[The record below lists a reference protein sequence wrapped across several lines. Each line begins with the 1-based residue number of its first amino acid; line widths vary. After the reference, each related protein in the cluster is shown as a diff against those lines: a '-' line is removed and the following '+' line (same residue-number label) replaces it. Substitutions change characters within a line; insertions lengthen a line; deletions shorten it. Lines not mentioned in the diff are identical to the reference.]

1 VGKPEEKPP
10 FWSLLTPELA
20 DAFARQYRVDLERE
34 KIDALAEFAAG
45 VGHELN
51 NPLAIIG
58 GRTQLL
64 MREISDP
71 EHQKHFASILSQVKR
86 AYEMIAD
93 IRLFSRPPVPAPKET
108 DGIGVLRSVVER
120 YREITS
126 GMSISWRTN
135 IPFREMRLM
144 VDPSMLETVFSIL
157 CKNSVEAVCQNGTII
172 LTCEQQETGAP
183 SRPEKREIALIV
195 TIEDDGCGM
204 TPEQMP
210 LLFSPYFSGR
220 QAGRGLGFGLPKA
233 WRFLQQMGG
242 GIEAKN
248 RVPQGAKFVLTIR
261 SMDHEQQNCG

>member
-1 VGKPEEKPP
+1 MGKPEKKQP

-20 DAFARQYRVDLERE
+20 DAFARQYRADLERE

-45 VGHELN
+45 AGHELN

-71 EHQKHFASILSQVKR
+71 EHQKYLASILSQVKR

-93 IRLFSRPPVPAPKET
+93 IRLFARPPVPVPRET
-108 DGIGVLRSVVER
+108 DVVELLRSVIGR
-120 YREITS
+120 YQEITS
-126 GMSISWRTN
+126 GMSISWQVN
-135 IPFREMRLM
+135 IPFQEMTLL
-144 VDPSMLETVFSIL
+144 VDPSMLQTVFSIL
-157 CKNSVEAVCQNGTII
+157 CKNSIEAVRQNGSII
-172 LTCEQQETGAP
+172 LTCGQQEIGNP
-183 SRPEKREIALIV
+183 SKPEKREVALIV
-195 TIEDDGCGM
+195 TFEDDGCGI

-210 LLFSPYFSGR
+210 HLFSPYFSGR

-233 WRFLQQMGG
+233 WRLLQQMGG

-248 RVPQGAKFVLTIR
+248 RIPQGAKFILTIR
-261 SMDHEQQNCG
+261 SMERGE